1 MKSVFQEIGEESNK
15 VLINFSRNFLFAFT
29 CTRNM
34 RSLFEKRAVLSVYII
49 APREGVIND
58 HRV

>member
-34 RSLFEKRAVLSVYII
+34 RSLFEKRAVYII
-49 APREGVIND
+49 APWKDVIND
-58 HRV
+58 RRV

>member
-1 MKSVFQEIGEESNK
+1 MKSVFQEIGQESNK

-49 APREGVIND
+49 ALREGVIND
-58 HRV
+58 RRV

>member
-15 VLINFSRNFLFAFT
+15 VLINFSRNFLFA

-58 HRV
+58 RRV

>member
-49 APREGVIND
+49 APREGA
-58 HRV
+58 R

>member
-15 VLINFSRNFLFAFT
+15 VLINFSRNFFFAFA

-49 APREGVIND
+49 APREGIIND
-58 HRV
+58 R